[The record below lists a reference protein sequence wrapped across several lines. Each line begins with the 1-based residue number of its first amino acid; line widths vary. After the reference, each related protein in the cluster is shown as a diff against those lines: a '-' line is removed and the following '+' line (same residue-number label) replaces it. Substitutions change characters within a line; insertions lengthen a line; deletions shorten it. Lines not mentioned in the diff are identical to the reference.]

1 MLVPQSVFH
10 LHECCNTEDVRYR
23 TEGSMYRYSIG
34 VLFRRAKDGTSQAV
48 ATDGRR
54 AIAVQWK
61 EVDVQWKEV
70 DSPNGE
76 RVIVSKKICAQVAE
90 IADGTVKVRHANE
103 EAVEII
109 GTLATTEATVIAITA
124 KPLADKFPLVEDYFP
139 HYDESASVSFT
150 VDAALLVETLQTMSK
165 VSAPGGTMVRFTAK
179 GPEDAVL
186 MTTAPDK
193 DGKEMAAII
202 MPYYSGEHPKH
213 WVPVADNSAED
224 QR

>member
-10 LHECCNTEDVRYR
+10 LHECCN

-54 AIAVQWK
+54 VIAVQWK
-61 EVDVQWKEV
+61 KEV

-76 RVIVSKKICAQVAE
+76 RVIVSKEICAQVAE

-150 VDAALLVETLQTMSK
+150 VDAALLAETLQTMSK
-165 VSAPGGTMVRFTAK
+165 VRSVPGETMVRFTAK

-224 QR
+224 QTATDS